1 MTQMNA
7 SVVLEAIHAVERRDP
22 ERLLELCDPEAKF
35 IWPPSLPYGGKGLE
49 GLLENGPAYVAAW
62 DDFQTEAER
71 QMNPHVVA
79 STEDEVVVLWE
90 HKAVDGNGRR
100 LETPVLARY
109 RLRNGKLLRAQMFY
123 FDTVQVAAFL
133 ANAGKPATT

>member
-1 MTQMNA
+1 MGRPTSQHGMT
-7 SVVLEAIHAVERRDP
+7 S
-22 ERLLELCDPEAKF
+22 RL
-35 IWPPSLPYGGKGLE
+35 
-49 GLLENGPAYVAAW
+49 
-62 DDFQTEAER
+62 EAER

-79 STEDEVVVLWE
+79 STEDEVVVPWE

-133 ANAGKPATT
+133 ANAAKPATT